1 MGRVVVGVVVMR
13 VLLTWSPVVE
23 LCIWRRQW
31 WLLRVVEGGR
41 RREGSGGVRVAFSR
55 WHFRFFSKW
64 LECCVVERSTAPRI
78 QDPFVESGRCFV
90 NQDYTCSGIRIIIS
104 PQL

>member
-1 MGRVVVGVVVMR
+1 MVDAERETAGY
-13 VLLTWSPVVE
+13 E
-23 LCIWRRQW
+23 L
-31 WLLRVVEGGR
+31 
-41 RREGSGGVRVAFSR
+41 
-55 WHFRFFSKW
+55 HFRGGTFVSFLKW